1 MKILIDCGASD
12 GSAIREIDDKYGM
25 FDKIYAIE
33 PNPENFRQINSN
45 NSRVI
50 KIEAAI
56 STAYRNINLY
66 LSEQYDGST
75 LYPSKLSG
83 GINNDN
89 FVEVKAIDFGDWL
102 AKNVIRD
109 DYVVCKMDVEG
120 AEFDV
125 LEHLLKTK
133 KMELIDVLLVEWHPS
148 RFPNPWRLRYRRFLI
163 KMRLLF
169 LPTTTE
175 NWR

>member
-1 MKILIDCGASD
+1 MKILIDCGASN
-12 GSAIREIDDKYGM
+12 GSAIEELDGTYGG

-33 PNPENFRQINSN
+33 PNPENIRQINSDS
-45 NSRVI
+45 SRLTTL
-50 KIEAAI
+50 EAAI
-56 STAYRNINLY
+56 STSDGDVRLF

-83 GINNDN
+83 RIDQDN
-89 FVEVKAIDFGDWL
+89 FITVKAIDFSEWL
-102 AKNVIRD
+102 ARNVTAN

-133 KMELIDVLLVEWHPS
+133 RMRLIDILLVEWHPS
-148 RFPNPWRLRYRRFLI
+148 RFPNPWTLRCRRFMI
-163 KMRLLF
+163 KLRLLF
-169 LPTTTE
+169 QPTAIE